1 MGWFHYF
8 PGEGNDWKKRMTEP
22 LLQLKDLSR
31 HFGGVAAVE
40 GVDVEFGKGAITG
53 LIGPNGAGKTTLLQ
67 LISGVQMPSR
77 GKIIFKGDDITRTRT
92 HERARLGIGRAF
104 QIVQP
109 LTGMNVAENVTTA
122 ALFGRSGAKRS
133 VREARDF
140 GLDILNRVGLF
151 AKRENYMSAL
161 TLADSKRLELARALA
176 TEPELLLLDEVM
188 AGLNQSEVAM
198 QTDLL
203 RSVNAA
209 GLTMIVVEHVM
220 KAIMAISDVILVLH
234 HGRKIEFA
242 PPDEVTKNPEV
253 IRAYL
258 GARYA
263 EPV

>member
-1 MGWFHYF
+1 
-8 PGEGNDWKKRMTEP
+8 MTEP
-22 LLQLKDLSR
+22 LLKLKDLSR
-31 HFGGVAAVE
+31 HFGGVTAVG
-40 GVDVEFGKGAITG
+40 GVDAEFEKGAITG

-67 LISGVQMPSR
+67 LISGVQMPNGGR
-77 GKIIFKGDDITRTRT
+77 IIFKGEDITRKKA
-92 HERARLGIGRAF
+92 HERARFGIGRAF

-122 ALFGRSGAKRS
+122 ALFGRNGATRS
-133 VREARDF
+133 VREAREF

-188 AGLNQSEVAM
+188 AGLNQSEVVM
-198 QTDLL
+198 QMDLL
-203 RSVNAA
+203 RSINAA
-209 GLTMIVVEHVM
+209 GMTMIVVEHVM
-220 KAIMAISDVILVLH
+220 KAIMAISDAILVLH

-242 PPDEVTKNPEV
+242 PPNEVTKNPEV

-263 EPV
+263 ESA

>member
-1 MGWFHYF
+1 MS
-8 PGEGNDWKKRMTEP
+8 ES

-40 GVDVEFGKGAITG
+40 DLDVEFAKGAITG

-67 LISGVQMPSR
+67 LISGVQMPNG
-77 GKIIFKGDDITRTRT
+77 GKIIFRGEDITRKKA

-104 QIVQP
+104 QVVQP

-122 ALFGRSGAKRS
+122 ALFGRNGARRS
-133 VREARDF
+133 VREAREF
-140 GLDILNRVGLF
+140 GLDILNRIGLF

-198 QTDLL
+198 QMDLL
-203 RSVNAA
+203 RAINAS

-220 KAIMAISDVILVLH
+220 KAIMAISDSILSCITAARLNLP
-234 HGRKIEFA
+234 GQTRLRK
-242 PPDEVTKNPEV
+242 TRK
-253 IRAYL
+253 
-258 GARYA
+258 
-263 EPV
+263 

>member
-1 MGWFHYF
+1 MR
-8 PGEGNDWKKRMTEP
+8 ES

-40 GVDVEFGKGAITG
+40 DLDVEFPKGAITG

-67 LISGVQMPSR
+67 LISGVQMPNG
-77 GKIIFKGDDITRTRT
+77 GKIIFRGEDITRRKA
-92 HERARLGIGRAF
+92 HERARMGIGRAF
-104 QIVQP
+104 QVVQP

-122 ALFGRSGAKRS
+122 ALFGRNGARRS
-133 VREARDF
+133 VREAREF
-140 GLDILNRVGLF
+140 GLDILNRIGLF

-198 QTDLL
+198 QMDLL
-203 RSVNAA
+203 RAINAS

-220 KAIMAISDVILVLH
+220 KAIMAISDAILCL
-234 HGRKIEFA
+234 A
-242 PPDEVTKNPEV
+242 PRPQD
-253 IRAYL
+253 
-258 GARYA
+258 
-263 EPV
+263 